1 MLYVNP
7 VEPVAVTVMLPV
19 FVGAQ
24 ADAGVDEVE
33 MVIDTEAQGSVT
45 FGVVGVVSFLQLT
58 NAIPPNKM
66 AITAVNVLF
75 MVFKILECFL

>member
-1 MLYVNP
+1 
-7 VEPVAVTVMLPV
+7 MLPV

-24 ADAGVDEVE
+24 PAAGVDEVE
-33 MVIDTEAQGSVT
+33 MVIVTEAHGSVL
-45 FGVVGVVSFLQLT
+45 FGVVVVSFLQLT
-58 NAIPPNKM
+58 NAIPPNKI